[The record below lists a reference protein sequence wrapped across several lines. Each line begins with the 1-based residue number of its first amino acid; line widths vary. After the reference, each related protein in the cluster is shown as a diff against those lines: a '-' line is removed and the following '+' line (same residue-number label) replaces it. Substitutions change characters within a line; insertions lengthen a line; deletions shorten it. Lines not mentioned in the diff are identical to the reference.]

1 MNTKTRKELTQF
13 FIIAFAFAWLIWLP
27 GVVIPNF
34 PIPGR
39 ALEVI
44 GALGP
49 AVAALILVGRS
60 EGKAGLKRIAAN
72 SFGAGCNW
80 RFLAGSSLI
89 LLVLHAASRLI
100 YSLFSA
106 DLPESEMLTSSGMLI
121 PLFLLMFFLGGGL
134 DEEIGWR
141 GYALDRIQSKYSA
154 LAASLFLGVF
164 WIVWHLPVFFLQGT
178 NQALIPFWLFI
189 VTVIPMGVMMTWVY
203 NNTNKSIFAVA
214 FFHTVGN
221 IAHELFRIMP
231 TESSLALTGFVIL
244 TVLYYLATVAI
255 VVVYGAKTL
264 QRRQSESGQW
274 DSTEATA

>member
-72 SFGAGCNW
+72 AFGAGCNW
-80 RFLAGSSLI
+80 RFLAGSSLM

-100 YSLFSA
+100 YSLFST
-106 DLPESEMLTSSGMLI
+106 DLPESEMLASPAGLI
-121 PLFLLMFFLGGGL
+121 PVFIIMFLLGGGL
-134 DEEIGWR
+134 NEEIGWR

-178 NQALIPFWLFI
+178 NQALIPFWLFMLA
-189 VTVIPMGVMMTWVY
+189 VIPLGVMMTWVY
-203 NNTNKSIFAVA
+203 NNTNQSIFAAA
-214 FFHTVGN
+214 FFHTIGN
-221 IAHELFRIMP
+221 LSHELFRIMP
-231 TESSLALTGFVIL
+231 TQASPALAGFAIL
-244 TVLYYLATVAI
+244 TVLYYLAAAVI

-264 QRRQSESGQW
+264 QRRKLEMDPAG
-274 DSTEATA
+274 TKVTA